1 MACCAGS
8 LMACHMSEGDG
19 GKHVYCGF
27 WGKEKAWQ
35 GKEAEGWLVCI
46 VSAGSGAQGLPLLVW
61 YVALGNYSGF
71 IVVWC
76 GM

>member
-46 VSAGSGAQGLPLLVW
+46 VSAGSGA
-61 YVALGNYSGF
+61 
-71 IVVWC
+71 
-76 GM
+76 